1 MKLRWSKSRHA
12 TVITVI
18 TLMVLASV
26 GMSAGAVGQGA
37 TPTMIAG
44 TELPGELATV
54 RYDDIFLRGFIL
66 DDTMMVPIR
75 PVAEAFK
82 ATVHWDPEGHTVV
95 NGYIVDI
102 VIRWDQAWMPAKDLV
117 PILGCWYT
125 WDQETR
131 TVTISN
137 GFRNVYVQAPLG
149 IPYPAGKTNATSEA
163 PTGASNTVS
172 GDNPASLREDGPDL
186 WIPVERREPKGKVAL
201 TFDDGPDPVITGK
214 IVDTLAEYRVK
225 ATFFFEGWRA
235 VSYADVAKKVVKA
248 GHDIGNHGY
257 SHKDLKELDLE
268 EARQEIRKA
277 QNAIKSSTGI
287 LPKWFRP
294 PYGSYNDDIRAIAKE
309 EGASIVLW
317 NLTPDDWKN
326 PGEAIIRKRVTS
338 SVKDG
343 SIVLLHVREQ
353 TLSALPR
360 LIQELT
366 DMGYELVGLSEIM

>member
-1 MKLRWSKSRHA
+1 MKRIRFRQA
-12 TVITVI
+12 TVIAVI
-18 TLMVLASV
+18 ALLALGLATMSV
-26 GMSAGAVGQGA
+26 AASDASGTALQVG
-37 TPTMIAG
+37 TT
-44 TELPGELATV
+44 LPGELVTV

-66 DDTMMVPIR
+66 EDTMMVPIR

-82 ATVHWDPEGHTVV
+82 ATVHWDPEGQTVV
-95 NGYIVDI
+95 NGYIVDV

-125 WDQETR
+125 WDQATR

-137 GFRNVYVQAPLG
+137 GFRNVYIQAPLG
-149 IPYPAGKTNATSEA
+149 IPYPTGKSNAASEA
-163 PTGASNTVS
+163 PTGASNTALGENSAQVQK
-172 GDNPASLREDGPDL
+172 DGVTPR
-186 WIPVERREPKGKVAL
+186 IPGERREPKGKVAL

-214 IVDTLAEYRVK
+214 IVDTLARYQVK
-225 ATFFFEGWRA
+225 ASFFFIGWRA
-235 VSYADVAKKVVKA
+235 TSYADVAKKVARA
-248 GHDIGNHGY
+248 GHDIGNHSY

-277 QNAIKSSTGI
+277 QNAIKAATGVT
-287 LPKWFRP
+287 PKWFRP

-326 PGEAIIRKRVTS
+326 PGEAVIRKRVTS

-360 LIQELT
+360 LIEELT
-366 DMGYELVGLSEIM
+366 EMGYELVGLSEII

>member
-1 MKLRWSKSRHA
+1 MKRIRFRQA
-12 TVITVI
+12 TVIAVI
-18 TLMVLASV
+18 ALLALGLATMSV
-26 GMSAGAVGQGA
+26 AASDASGTALQVG
-37 TPTMIAG
+37 TT
-44 TELPGELATV
+44 LPGELVTV

-66 DDTMMVPIR
+66 EDTMMVPIR

-82 ATVHWDPEGHTVV
+82 ATVHWDPEGQTVV
-95 NGYIVDI
+95 NGYIVDV

-125 WDQETR
+125 WDQATR

-137 GFRNVYVQAPLG
+137 GFRNVYIQAPLG
-149 IPYPAGKTNATSEA
+149 IPYPTGKSNAASEA
-163 PTGASNTVS
+163 PTGASNTALGENSAQVQK
-172 GDNPASLREDGPDL
+172 DGVTQR
-186 WIPVERREPKGKVAL
+186 IPGERREPKGKVAL

-214 IVDTLAEYRVK
+214 IVDTLARYQVK
-225 ATFFFEGWRA
+225 ASFFFIGWRA
-235 VSYADVAKKVVKA
+235 TSYADVAKKVARA
-248 GHDIGNHGY
+248 GHDIGNHSY

-277 QNAIKSSTGI
+277 QNAIKAATGFT
-287 LPKWFRP
+287 PKWFRP

-326 PGEAIIRKRVTS
+326 PGEAVIRKRVTS

-360 LIQELT
+360 LIEELT
-366 DMGYELVGLSEIM
+366 EMGYELVGLSEII

>member
-1 MKLRWSKSRHA
+1 MKRIRFRQA
-12 TVITVI
+12 TVIAVI
-18 TLMVLASV
+18 ALLAL
-26 GMSAGAVGQGA
+26 GLATMSAAALDASGTSLQVG
-37 TPTMIAG
+37 TK
-44 TELPGELATV
+44 LPGELVTV
-54 RYDDIFLRGFIL
+54 RYDDIVLRGFIL

-82 ATVHWDPEGHTVV
+82 ATVHWDPEGQTVV
-95 NGYIVDI
+95 NGYIVDV

-125 WDQETR
+125 WDQATR

-137 GFRNVYVQAPLG
+137 GFRNVYIQAPLG
-149 IPYPAGKTNATSEA
+149 IPYPTGKSNAASEA
-163 PTGASNTVS
+163 PTGASNTALGENSAQVQK
-172 GDNPASLREDGPDL
+172 DGVTPR
-186 WIPVERREPKGKVAL
+186 IPGERREPKGKVAL

-214 IVDTLAEYRVK
+214 IVDTLARYQVK
-225 ATFFFEGWRA
+225 ASFFFIGWRA
-235 VSYADVAKKVVKA
+235 TSYADVAKKVARA
-248 GHDIGNHGY
+248 GHDIGNHSY

-277 QNAIKSSTGI
+277 QNAIKAATGVT
-287 LPKWFRP
+287 PKWFRP

-326 PGEAIIRKRVTS
+326 PGEAVIRKRVTS

-360 LIQELT
+360 LIEELT
-366 DMGYELVGLSEIM
+366 EMGYELVGLSEII

>member
-1 MKLRWSKSRHA
+1 MKRIRFRQA
-12 TVITVI
+12 TVIAVI
-18 TLMVLASV
+18 ALLALGLATMSV
-26 GMSAGAVGQGA
+26 AASDASGTALQVG
-37 TPTMIAG
+37 TT
-44 TELPGELATV
+44 LPGELVTV

-66 DDTMMVPIR
+66 EDTMMVPIR

-82 ATVHWDPEGHTVV
+82 ATVHWDPEGQTVV
-95 NGYIVDI
+95 NGYIVDV

-125 WDQETR
+125 WDQATR

-137 GFRNVYVQAPLG
+137 GFRNVYIQAPLG
-149 IPYPAGKTNATSEA
+149 IPYPTGKSNAASEA
-163 PTGASNTVS
+163 PTGASNTALGENSAQVQK
-172 GDNPASLREDGPDL
+172 DGVTPR
-186 WIPVERREPKGKVAL
+186 IPGERREPKGKVAL

-214 IVDTLAEYRVK
+214 IVDTLARYQVK
-225 ATFFFEGWRA
+225 ASFFFIGWRA
-235 VSYADVAKKVVKA
+235 TSYADVAKKVARA
-248 GHDIGNHGY
+248 GHDIGNHSY

-277 QNAIKSSTGI
+277 QNAIKAATGFT
-287 LPKWFRP
+287 PKWFRP

-326 PGEAIIRKRVTS
+326 PGEAVIRKRVTS

-360 LIQELT
+360 LIEELT
-366 DMGYELVGLSEIM
+366 EMGYELVGLSEII

>member
-1 MKLRWSKSRHA
+1 M
-12 TVITVI
+12 
-18 TLMVLASV
+18 
-26 GMSAGAVGQGA
+26 
-37 TPTMIAG
+37 
-44 TELPGELATV
+44 
-54 RYDDIFLRGFIL
+54 
-66 DDTMMVPIR
+66 
-75 PVAEAFK
+75 
-82 ATVHWDPEGHTVV
+82 
-95 NGYIVDI
+95 
-102 VIRWDQAWMPAKDLV
+102 
-117 PILGCWYT
+117 
-125 WDQETR
+125 
-131 TVTISN
+131 
-137 GFRNVYVQAPLG
+137 
-149 IPYPAGKTNATSEA
+149 
-163 PTGASNTVS
+163 
-172 GDNPASLREDGPDL
+172 
-186 WIPVERREPKGKVAL
+186 ERREPKGKVAL
-201 TFDDGPDPVITGK
+201 TFDDGPDPVITEK

-235 VSYADVAKKVVKA
+235 ISYSDVAKKVVKA